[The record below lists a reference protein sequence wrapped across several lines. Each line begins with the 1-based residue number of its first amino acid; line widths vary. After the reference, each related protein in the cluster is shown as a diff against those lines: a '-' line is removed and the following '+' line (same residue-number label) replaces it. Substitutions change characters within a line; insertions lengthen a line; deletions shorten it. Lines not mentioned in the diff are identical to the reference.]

1 MDRATLDLKVA
12 TFEAFAQS
20 RCTKVVIYE
29 TDDSVARYNGRSF
42 FRRTDYCNVSA
53 HHCLQGN
60 LTAYSLT
67 LYRVRKPTTVCTLTG
82 NFRRHMGAEHS
93 TRVPRIVFLD

>member
-53 HHCLQGN
+53 HHYLQGN
-60 LTAYSLT
+60 LTEYSLVT
-67 LYRVRKPTTVCTLTG
+67 ACVNLDFFLSGRRVSGGSMLRLA
-82 NFRRHMGAEHS
+82 NHS
-93 TRVPRIVFLD
+93 SRCLSCPDC